1 MLQVIAKIASY
12 KIFIFIVNVFAIFVN
27 ISFAFIQ
34 IEQKLTT
41 MFETDIQLY
50 KKHISISIQSLRHFY
65 LIFSLKPLQWAVKFT
80 TVKGFEFEES
90 SRC

>member
-50 KKHISISIQSLRHFY
+50 NIHSI
-65 LIFSLKPLQWAVKFT
+65 LKTFLFNL
-80 TVKGFEFEES
+80 
-90 SRC
+90 